1 MPNKKPPATD
11 KDLIRAITD
20 SFNEV
25 EPDSPEEINAILR
38 DAGYDPDQVARQMK
52 AVAERALK
60 ESPLNWRE
68 RTQEMEDAKSRLIAF
83 TSALPTS
90 RAEIINA
97 IKELVAKLGSGK
109 SELAMAQYRNFESA
123 SDEDLASLLR
133 QLQYL
138 SAQENQRADGNK
150 N

>member
-1 MPNKKPPATD
+1 MPNRKPPATD
-11 KDLIRAITD
+11 QDLIRAITD

-25 EPDSPEEINAILR
+25 EPDSPEEVDAILQE
-38 DAGYDPDQVARQMK
+38 AGFDPDKVGSEIK

-68 RTQEMEDAKSRLIAF
+68 RAQEMEDAKVRLTAF
-83 TSALPTS
+83 TLAIPTS
-90 RAEIINA
+90 RSDIINA

-109 SELAMAQYRNFESA
+109 SELAMAQYRNFENA

-138 SAQENQRADGNK
+138 STQADQRADPNK
-150 N
+150 D